1 MTQETLAHSR
11 QIALLEA
18 VILSEFNRSIRTV
31 EIEYGLVIADDMNVG
46 GPVIIGVYANPQ
58 PIDSK
63 DGRHFTPSRKP
74 KRLGYKLQGQL

>member
-1 MTQETLAHSR
+1 M
-11 QIALLEA
+11 
-18 VILSEFNRSIRTV
+18 
-31 EIEYGLVIADDMNVG
+31 IADDMNVG